1 MKERKDIG
9 KRAEVGILRPATD
22 KYKPEAVDVG
32 RKVRF
37 KLGLDEEDAQTVKVF
52 LSWLVGIVIFGV
64 TLGLAVRLF
73 LLVSGLG
80 G

>member
-1 MKERKDIG
+1 MKERKEIG
-9 KRAEVGILRPATD
+9 KRGDIGVLRPESD

-37 KLGLDEEDAQTVKVF
+37 KLGLDEEDSQTVKVF
-52 LSWLVGIVIFGV
+52 FSWLAGIVLLGGV
-64 TLGLAVRLF
+64 LGLAVRLF
-73 LLVSGLG
+73 IIVSGLG